1 MERSTLRRG
10 MSSDSDEKIAKGFAS
25 SVDHFKGNQQSNM
38 KKEQCIFRGECPQIQ
53 MKKDSKRVCIL
64 SKGNQQS
71 NMKKERYI
79 FSLVYI
85 SDFWPQEH

>member
-53 MKKDSKRVCIL
+53 MKKK
-64 SKGNQQS
+64 
-71 NMKKERYI
+71 
-79 FSLVYI
+79 
-85 SDFWPQEH
+85 